1 MSMIQRV
8 DLELH
13 IETAPVLKI
22 HSPKLLVCQDSIV
35 YACMVHV
42 WITLSLNNVSIP
54 FTLISL

>member
-1 MSMIQRV
+1 MGMIQRV

-22 HSPKLLVCQDSIV
+22 HPPKILVCQESIV

-42 WITLSLNNVSIP
+42 WITLSLINVSIP
-54 FTLISL
+54 FTLTSL